1 MPIVQEALKMA
12 SDQTKPYKLITI
24 TMDAYNNIQLEAALY
39 ERHRIVTWLNK
50 NADQIIG
57 NALSGDYDE
66 EACEMAAGVI
76 EMAAIDIKGGEHL
89 K

>member
-1 MPIVQEALKMA
+1 MLVQEALEMA
-12 SDQTKPYKLITI
+12 TDQKPYKLITI

-50 NADQIIG
+50 SADQIIG
-57 NALSGDYDE
+57 NALSGEYDE
-66 EACEMAAGVI
+66 KICESAAGVI
-76 EMAAIDIKGGEHL
+76 EMAAIDIRDGEHL